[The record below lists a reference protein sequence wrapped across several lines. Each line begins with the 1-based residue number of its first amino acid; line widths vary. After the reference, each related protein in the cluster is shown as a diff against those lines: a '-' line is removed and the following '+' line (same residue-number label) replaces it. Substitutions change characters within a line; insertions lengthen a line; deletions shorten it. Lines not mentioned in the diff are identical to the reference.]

1 MRILHILP
9 VLAMAGALVAAPALA
24 SQCPMDVGKIDAA
37 LKTAELSE
45 ADKAEVMKLR
55 DEGEALHNSGDHAKS
70 VETLA
75 KAKAIL
81 KVE

>member
-1 MRILHILP
+1 MLTKRILPGFALIGL
-9 VLAMAGALVAAPALA
+9 LVAAPAYA
-24 SQCPMDVGKIDAA
+24 SQCPMDMGKIDAA
-37 LKTAELSE
+37 LTTAQLSD

-55 DEGEALHNSGDHAKS
+55 QEGEAEHKPGDHAKS

-81 KVE
+81 KIE